1 VLGQYQP
8 GALLTW
14 PSTAYYSGPSLASI
28 CNSGPHTLAEWFNTA
43 DFQTNPALV
52 ATTGQARVFPN
63 EIDGNGGC
71 RGDSLKVAN
80 ASAQRDFRFREKATF
95 QFRFDVYNITNHSEF
110 GLPNTT
116 PTSAQFGQ
124 ITTTIAGGGGSP
136 TLNRSAQVAGR
147 LSW

>member
-1 VLGQYQP
+1 LQQR
-8 GALLTW
+8 
-14 PSTAYYSGPSLASI
+14 S
-28 CNSGPHTLAEWFNTA
+28 HTLAEWFNTA
-43 DFQTNPALV
+43 DFQTNPSLV

-136 TLNRSAQVAGR
+136 TLNRSAAGGWPA
-147 LSW
+147 LMVTYVTTVLFPGGIFAG